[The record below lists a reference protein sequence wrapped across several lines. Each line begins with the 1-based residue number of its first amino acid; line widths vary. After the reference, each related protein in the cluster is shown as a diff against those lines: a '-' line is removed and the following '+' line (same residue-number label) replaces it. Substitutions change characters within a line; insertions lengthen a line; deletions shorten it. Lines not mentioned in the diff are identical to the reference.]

1 VNFIDS
7 FLISLFDKKD
17 VLARIS
23 HKLPTAAK
31 DKRISTALRLKK
43 VLNVL
48 QVRLRAFSFTR
59 LVSTRFSAASLRY
72 SVRNAG

>member
-43 VLNVL
+43 CKYASALFPS
-48 QVRLRAFSFTR
+48 RALYPR
-59 LVSTRFSAASLRY
+59 ASPLPRY
-72 SVRNAG
+72 GIL